1 MSNKNSSG
9 TKIYET
15 TNRAVI
21 GREVVIKP
29 SGRLDGVGVRFS
41 KFKSVVMGAALKNK
55 AYLSDNSLP
64 LFGPDSKIYVNN
76 RKSTKQ
82 VEHIYPDTTTFWNR
96 IKKLRGNKSDKH
108 IDLVVSVGHRVKSDV
123 EENYE
128 DTDFDYNSDFS
139 EKVRSG
145 NISEQSP
152 EKMSRVI
159 TPGERRKRV
168 AEKSYEQPSGK
179 FVNRLYTDT
188 NSPLY
193 HGFCYEQGLAIQKH
207 FCCKMWGNKPA
218 WDYFTCGEDPGGW
231 PTIAELELES
241 FAKLP
246 LSAEDKKIGYEL
258 HKPSN
263 PNSRE

>member
-1 MSNKNSSG
+1 MYVFYHLLLSFCITPNFVFILSIATGASKKTKRKLDFKNSEIELHINLCGITMSNKNSSG

-96 IKKLRGNKSDKH
+96 IKKLQGNKSDKH
-108 IDLVVSVGHRVKSDV
+108 IDLVVSVGH
-123 EENYE
+123 
-128 DTDFDYNSDFS
+128 
-139 EKVRSG
+139 G
-145 NISEQSP
+145 L
-152 EKMSRVI
+152 
-159 TPGERRKRV
+159 
-168 AEKSYEQPSGK
+168 
-179 FVNRLYTDT
+179 NR
-188 NSPLY
+188 
-193 HGFCYEQGLAIQKH
+193 
-207 FCCKMWGNKPA
+207 M
-218 WDYFTCGEDPGGW
+218 
-231 PTIAELELES
+231 
-241 FAKLP
+241 
-246 LSAEDKKIGYEL
+246 
-258 HKPSN
+258 
-263 PNSRE
+263 